1 MRTIAAC
8 ALLAVLAF
16 GLLPSQKPAKTAR
29 DEGLVLLVETQA
41 NSQFETSAEPAQEKA
56 AEETADAQTIRLQ
69 TDAGVISL
77 SMEDYLTGV
86 LLCEMPSDFQ
96 LEARKAQAVA
106 ARTFVCRKLH
116 HPKHDLADICADF
129 SCCQVWTSREAL
141 KKTYGDAFSAVW
153 KEAQRAVRETAGEV
167 LRYDNALIDAVYFS
181 CSGGQTEAAVAVW
194 GSDVPYLQSV
204 ESPGEEFAPRFSSQT
219 IVSSE
224 EFAEKLMLADKTVS
238 LPENPAQW
246 LGETETSDAGG
257 VARCTIGGVCFTG
270 VQLRKIF
277 GLNSTKFILSFQDG
291 RFVFDVRGFGHR
303 VGMSQYGAEHMA
315 SLGFSYRTILQYY
328 YQGAEVEQI
337 LQEKTA
343 PDNPEQSG

>member
-16 GLLPSQKPAKTAR
+16 GLLPSQKAAKPAR
-29 DEGLVLLVETQA
+29 DEGFVLLVETQTE
-41 NSQFETSAEPAQEKA
+41 SQCEKKGETAQEKTV
-56 AEETADAQTIRLQ
+56 EETADAQTIRLQ
-69 TDAGVISL
+69 TETGVISL

-86 LLCEMPSDFQ
+86 LLSEMPSDFQ

-106 ARTFVCRKLH
+106 ARTFACRKLE
-116 HPKHDLADICADF
+116 HPKHDLADVCSDF
-129 SCCQVWTSREAL
+129 SCCQAWTSQEAL
-141 KKTYGDAFSAVW
+141 EKKYGDAFSSVW
-153 KEAQRAVRETAGEV
+153 QDAQRAVRETAGEV
-167 LRYDNALIDAVYFS
+167 LHYNDQLIDAVYFS

-194 GSDVPYLQSV
+194 GSDVPYLLSV
-204 ESPGEEFAPRFSSQT
+204 ESPGEEFAPRFSSQV
-219 IVSSE
+219 IISPE
-224 EFAEKLMLADKTVS
+224 EFAEKLTLADKTVS

-277 GLNSTKFILSFQDG
+277 GLNSTKFTLSFQDG

-343 PDNPEQSG
+343 PVNPEQSG